1 MSAVWHTTMS
11 LDGFIAGPGD
21 AMDWVFEYFAG
32 SPMQQE
38 TIATTGAMLVG
49 RRSYEV
55 GRRDKAA
62 SKPSGEAFGEEGL
75 WSGPQF
81 VFTHRPPGDEDD
93 PSDTFVSGDVAPVV
107 AQARAAA
114 DGKDVLV
121 IGADVARQ
129 CLAAGLLDEIRI
141 HLAPVLLGDGIRL
154 YGGPGLPRVEL
165 APVSSQPVG
174 RQTDLRFRVL
184 R

>member
-1 MSAVWHTTMS
+1 MSVVWHTTMS
-11 LDGFIAGPGD
+11 LDGFIAGPDD
-21 AMDWVFEYFAG
+21 AMDWVFEYFEG
-32 SPMQQE
+32 SPMQRE

-81 VFTHRPPGDEDD
+81 VLTHHAPDDD
-93 PSDTFVSGDVAPVV
+93 PYTTFLSGDIAEAV
-107 AQARAAA
+107 AQAGAAA
-114 DGKDVLV
+114 GGKDVLV

-129 CLAAGLLDEIRI
+129 CLAAGLLDEVRI

-154 YGGPGLPRVEL
+154 YGGPGFPRVEL
-165 APVSSQPVG
+165 APVMSQPAG